1 MCALILQYKHCYL
14 PFKFKLKTKTI
25 YFTIIQCTY
34 ILLKFLKILIYIYI
48 YIETV
53 PKMETFVPHV
63 LITRCMHIVLAC

>member
-1 MCALILQYKHCYL
+1 MYL
-14 PFKFKLKTKTI
+14 YIAKIFKDFD
-25 YFTIIQCTY
+25 
-34 ILLKFLKILIYIYI
+34 IYIYI